1 MTLRLTI
8 HLQYISNGVSLLALH
23 VIQIELEGEMALCLL
38 RIGSCPSSR
47 VIAYSRYS
55 PTCLSDSTTFL
66 TRTKEDLRWV
76 SSMPGLQ
83 PISQSRRC

>member
-47 VIAYSRYS
+47 VIAYSR
-55 PTCLSDSTTFL
+55 
-66 TRTKEDLRWV
+66 
-76 SSMPGLQ
+76 
-83 PISQSRRC
+83 